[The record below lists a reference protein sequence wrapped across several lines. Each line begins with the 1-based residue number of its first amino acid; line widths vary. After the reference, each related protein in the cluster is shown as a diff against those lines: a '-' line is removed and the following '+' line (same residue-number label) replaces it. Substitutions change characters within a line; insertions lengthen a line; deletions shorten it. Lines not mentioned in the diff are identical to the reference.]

1 MHFDN
6 RASKVQDRYWY
17 DTVRKPLVFV
27 VLLIATGFFC
37 EWPDFHPEQFV
48 GSGYH
53 WWLDMIF
60 HGGYYFVI
68 TIVLYLV
75 FCKGRKVLLFWVTV
89 LLTSYV
95 FEFIQA
101 FVPGR
106 SLSLLDFTSNL
117 LGILQYAMMGKA
129 NWRNLLP
136 GGNKQITSAR
146 KK

>member
-1 MHFDN
+1 MHSDKQ
-6 RASKVQDRYWY
+6 ASKVQDRYWY

-27 VLLIATGFFC
+27 VLLIATAVFC
-37 EWPDFHPEQFV
+37 EWPDFHPEHFV

-75 FCKGRKVLLFWVTV
+75 FCKGRKVLLFWAAV

-117 LGILQYAMMGKA
+117 LGISLATAIGTFFY
-129 NWRNLLP
+129 R
-136 GGNKQITSAR
+136 
-146 KK
+146 